1 LKDEDWRGMFAPE
14 GRLLLQGET
23 IRRTNYS
30 RTLASIASDGPDTF
44 YSVCIAVSIPNARV
58 EGGSQGFI
66 ADAIVR
72 RVQGSGGILTH
83 ADLEGYSVKVERAL
97 EGTYHDKKVYTTHAP
112 TSGPVLLHMLN
123 LMERYNLAEEGR
135 TELNFHR
142 LVEAQKCERKFSRP
156 SLTYPESWRSWLRS
170 KVRLIKE
177 CLVGRLT
184 RIPGRK

>member
-1 LKDEDWRGMFAPE
+1 MGDEDWRAIFAPE

-30 RTLASIASDGPDTF
+30 RTLASIASDGPDAF
-44 YSVCIAVSIPNARV
+44 YRVCVAVSILNARV
-58 EGGSQGFI
+58 EGASQGFI

-83 ADLEGYSVKVERAL
+83 ADLEGYTIKVERAL
-97 EGTYHDKKVYTTHAP
+97 EGTFHDKKVYTTRAP

-142 LVEAQKCERKFSRP
+142 LVEAQKCERMFSLP
-156 SLTYPESWRSWLRS
+156 SLTYPESWHSRLRS
-170 KVRLIKE
+170 KVGLIKE
-177 CLVGRLT
+177 CIVCRLT
-184 RIPGRK
+184 RILGQE